1 MKLNLKNLFSVG
13 KNPARVDVALLILRV
28 MVGALMLT
36 HGYGKFQNLLGGGP
50 IQFGDPLGLGVTLS
64 LILAVFAEVFCSLFL
79 IVGIATRLATIPLI
93 VTMSVAA
100 FIVHAQDAFRVK
112 EMAILYLLIYVVL
125 LLAGPGKYSIDRM
138 ISKK

>member
-1 MKLNLKNLFSVG
+1 MKSNLKNLFSVG
-13 KNPARVDVALLILRV
+13 KNPVRVDVALLILRV

-36 HGYGKFQNLLGGGP
+36 HGYGKFQNLFGDGP

-64 LILAVFAEVFCSLFL
+64 LILAVFSEVFCSLFL

-112 EMAILYLLIYVVL
+112 EMAVLYLLIYVVL
-125 LLAGPGKYSIDRM
+125 LLAGAGKYSIDRL